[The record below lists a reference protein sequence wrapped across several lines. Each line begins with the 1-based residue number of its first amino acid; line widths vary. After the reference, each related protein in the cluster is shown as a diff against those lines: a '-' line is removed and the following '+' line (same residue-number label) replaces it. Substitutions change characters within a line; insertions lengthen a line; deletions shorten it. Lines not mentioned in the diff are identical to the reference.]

1 MDVMATPKPRMNRPP
16 MKPARLWQLA
26 WTQVPITIM
35 RQPINIPHLRPE
47 SCQRLQVSWL
57 SGIRKLTSEIGS
69 GAGSKRANQVTNR
82 INGVNDTCA
91 GSTLG
96 EREAEVTTILR
107 VAVDSPHQGTIV
119 TVNARIERCNEQNAV
134 ELSLSERLQQSSGDW
149 ESTNLEHSSCPRR
162 QIRLHG
168 GICQCN
174 ILYLANLSSLVAMFT
189 LGVRDAHFGLLY
201 IRHDVEGYRLG
212 SGKAGQGCQERM
224 LSCQPAL

>member
-1 MDVMATPKPRMNRPP
+1 
-16 MKPARLWQLA
+16 
-26 WTQVPITIM
+26 M

-47 SCQRLQVSWL
+47 NCQKPQVSWL

-69 GAGSKRANQVTNR
+69 GAGSKRANQVTNG
-82 INGVNDTCA
+82 IDGVNNACA

-107 VAVDSPHQGTIV
+107 VAVDSSHQGTIV
-119 TVNARIERCNEQNAV
+119 TVDARIERCNEQNAV
-134 ELSLSERLQQSSGDW
+134 ELSLSERLQQSSGDC

-174 ILYLANLSSLVAMFT
+174 ILYLANLSGLVAIFALDM
-189 LGVRDAHFGLLY
+189 RDAHFGLLY
-201 IRHDVEGYRLG
+201 IRHDVEGCRLVSVRLDRKECSAVSPQCNSWG
-212 SGKAGQGCQERM
+212 
-224 LSCQPAL
+224 